1 MPNTT
6 KDIGSAFLE
15 SMYARV
21 LGGDMHV
28 PVPRD
33 KFLTLC
39 YPGIPVRPEDFEF
52 CTKGPGGGVDAGEDK
67 RLLQQAYNLA
77 AIVDYIPDPKGIYSS
92 EKQMTVYRNS
102 QARLSTL
109 FGEVLRASKV
119 LNQELSKK
127 DIAKIEK
134 FRKLLRTTKKVK
146 NLITDEEE
154 TVTEDS
160 AVQKLYNEKLE
171 DYLTAA
177 LIYNSKRTAAQAAIG
192 PEGKAAVS
200 DWANNAQL
208 YRLKVKAA
216 FDNWISNGYK
226 NEVEQMTAFINQKT
240 QRSMVMWKQMLQEY
254 FKEATVAG
262 LGPGQEFKYTTLVP
276 GNFATSS
283 GWTTYKLTQTEV
295 DYWKRQSSTKWGVSG
310 GLNLGFF
317 RVGANVNGQTEK
329 YSDNLQVSDFSIE
342 FSLAQVLI
350 SRPWFFPEFFTNRG
364 WTLRKGEGW
373 VFDEMPS
380 DGNLASQDGPKGNFV
395 GYPTAILFAKD
406 ITIRSAE
413 LSKAYSEF
421 RSGFSASVSIGW
433 GPFSLC
439 GSYSRSDSGANFDS
453 NVREEKITVPGMQIL
468 GFVNHLFGKTPNP
481 LPEFK
486 DADFE

>member
-1 MPNTT
+1 MPNIT
-6 KDIGSAFLE
+6 KDIGAAFLE
-15 SMYARV
+15 TMYARV

-28 PVPRD
+28 PVPKD

-39 YPGIPVRPEDFEF
+39 YPGIPVLPEGFEF
-52 CTKGPGGGVDAGEDK
+52 CTKGLGGGVDASEDK

-119 LNQELSKK
+119 LNQELSKADK
-127 DIAKIEK
+127 AKIEK
-134 FRKLLRTTKKVK
+134 FRNLLRTKKKVK
-146 NLITDEEE
+146 NLITDVEE

-171 DYLTAA
+171 AYLTAA
-177 LIYNSKRTAAQAAIG
+177 LIYNSKRTAAQAATG

-240 QRSMVMWKQMLQEY
+240 QRSMVIWKQMLQEY
-254 FKEATVAG
+254 FREATVAG

-276 GNFATSS
+276 GNFATSE
-283 GWTTYKLTQTEV
+283 GWTTYNLTRTEV
-295 DYWKRQSSTKWGVSG
+295 DYWRRQSSTKWGASG
-310 GLNLGFF
+310 GLNFGLFSI
-317 RVGANVNGQTEK
+317 GAHVEGKEEK
-329 YSDNLQVSDFSIE
+329 YSDNLQVSDFLIE

-350 SRPWFFPEFFTNRG
+350 SRPWFSPEFFTNRG

-380 DGNLASQDGPKGNFV
+380 DGNLKSAEGPKGNFV
-395 GYPTAILFAKD
+395 GYPATVLFAKN
-406 ITIRSAE
+406 IKIRSGE
-413 LSKAYSEF
+413 LSKAYSAY
-421 RSGFSASVSIGW
+421 RSGISAGVSIGW
-433 GPFSLC
+433 GPFSLS
-439 GSYSRSDSGANFDS
+439 GNYSRDDSGANFES
-453 NVREEKITVPGMQIL
+453 NIQGETISVPGMQIL
-468 GFVNHLFGKTPNP
+468 GFVNHLFGKTPDP